1 MIITHTYHGY
11 ELSTSYYQKARRYYP
26 AVSIKPNID
35 EAVPSEIKPPCA
47 ARGYATKDE
56 ALILGIEYARA
67 AVDGKIKHFCT
78 SSLQYKQ
85 TA

>member
-26 AVSIKPNID
+26 AVFIKPMMDDI
-35 EAVPSEIKPPCA
+35 EPSEIRPPCA

-56 ALILGIEYARA
+56 ALMLGIEYARA
-67 AVDGKIKHFCT
+67 AVDGKVKNFCT
-78 SSLQYKQ
+78 ASLQYKQ